1 MQGGVVPGELP
12 QGQAAAGA
20 FGLVPY
26 RAGAAMAQPGFEQ
39 GRGIGGGQQQQ
50 AMPRRGRGPTG

>member
-50 AMPRRGRGPTG
+50 AVSRRGRGATG